1 MNTEID
7 KIVLACNNIISKRRT
22 PIIPLLLFAAS
33 TFSFSTALGMNNENE
48 SKMPLLLIAF
58 TLLVICI
65 VKFFLSD
72 KEMIY
77 VPSGEKLNKYELF
90 FEQSDK
96 NRVIE
101 LIEKGEI
108 AALKS
113 KAKNSENLPIKVDM
127 FTTVSQSITIV
138 QASQFVP
145 YNYEAITEY
154 KVIKK

>member
-1 MNTEID
+1 
-7 KIVLACNNIISKRRT
+7 
-22 PIIPLLLFAAS
+22 
-33 TFSFSTALGMNNENE
+33 MNNENE

-96 NRVIE
+96 NKVIE